1 MKKKLFCFITL
12 IVMLIMPATQ
22 VFASELNFAAKAEL
36 PDNQVNPDVSY
47 FDIKM
52 NPGAQQTL
60 HVQLRNETEKPVTLD
75 VELASATTNLNGVVE
90 YTPNTIK
97 PAKSLQFN
105 MKDYVK
111 APKQTVIPAKGST
124 VLDLAVIMPDKS
136 FNGVMAG
143 GITLKEHGL
152 SDQGG
157 QASGKKVAIKNRFS
171 YVIGLLMRQNLAAVP
186 AHVKLNAV
194 KPSQVNARNVIL
206 TSMENDTATFIQ
218 QVAVDAKIFAKG
230 SNQALYQVAKEGLQI
245 APDTNFDFP
254 IALAGKALK
263 PGTYVAKLEVYGN
276 RQPNGKILRTTAE
289 GKQHYRDHW
298 TMTKQFTITE
308 KAASTLNQRDVTI
321 KPSHPQW
328 TYILIGAVIVL
339 MALIILLLILLLR
352 RQAKKQAS

>member
-1 MKKKLFCFITL
+1 
-12 IVMLIMPATQ
+12 
-22 VFASELNFAAKAEL
+22 
-36 PDNQVNPDVSY
+36 
-47 FDIKM
+47 
-52 NPGAQQTL
+52 
-60 HVQLRNETEKPVTLD
+60 
-75 VELASATTNLNGVVE
+75 
-90 YTPNTIK
+90 
-97 PAKSLQFN
+97 
-105 MKDYVK
+105 
-111 APKQTVIPAKGST
+111 
-124 VLDLAVIMPDKS
+124 
-136 FNGVMAG
+136 
-143 GITLKEHGL
+143 
-152 SDQGG
+152 
-157 QASGKKVAIKNRFS
+157 
-171 YVIGLLMRQNLAAVP
+171 MRQNLAAVP
-186 AHVKLNAV
+186 AHVRLNAV